1 MTSKMWG
8 GRFSAGPSAVM
19 AEINISLPFDRRM
32 AAQDVRGSI
41 AHAEML
47 VARGI
52 ISSPDGQVI
61 VEGLNKVA
69 AELANGQFP
78 FKDALEDIHMN
89 VEDRLKDLIGPAA
102 GRLHTARS
110 RNDQVATGFRL
121 WTRDLIDKIDASL
134 KTLQGVM
141 IDKAEQ
147 HAGTIMPGFTHMQ
160 VGQPVTF
167 GHHLL
172 AYVEMLGRDRGR
184 LADARK
190 RLNELP
196 LGAGAL
202 GGTSFPIDRNMT
214 AQKLGFDRPMGNSMD
229 AVADRDFALEVM
241 AAASILSVHMSRLA
255 EELVIWFSPQFGF
268 IKFSDAF
275 TTGSSMMPQKRN
287 PDAAELVRAKSGRVI
302 GALIGLLTVM
312 KGLPMTYSKDM
323 QEDKEAL
330 FGVADT
336 LELCIAATTGMIAD
350 LEPNPERM
358 KESAR
363 SGYSTATDLADWV
376 TQKLNVPFRDAH
388 HITGRAVKL
397 AESKGCELGQLA
409 LADLQSI
416 EPRINADVLKVLTVD
431 AAAASRVSYGGTA
444 PDNVRAQA
452 KAARDRFLGEVLKW

>member
-1 MTSKMWG
+1 
-8 GRFSAGPSAVM
+8 M

-32 AAQDVRGSI
+32 ATQDVKGSI

-47 VARGI
+47 VACGI
-52 ISSPDGQVI
+52 ISSADGKAI

-69 AELANGQFP
+69 AELAAGTFP

-89 VEDRLKDLIGPAA
+89 VEDRLKDLIGVAA

-121 WTRDLIDKIDASL
+121 WTRDLIDKLDDSL
-134 KTLQGVM
+134 KTLQSVM

-147 HAGTIMPGFTHMQ
+147 HAATIMPGFTHLQ

-172 AYVEMLGRDRGR
+172 AYVEMVGRDRGR

-202 GGTSFPIDRNMT
+202 GGTSFPIDRSMT
-214 AQKLGFDRPMGNSMD
+214 AKALGFDRPMGNSMD

-241 AAASILSVHMSRLA
+241 SAASILAVHLSRLA
-255 EELVIWFSPQFGF
+255 EEMVIWFSPQFGF

-302 GALIGLLTVM
+302 GALVGLLTVM

-336 LELCIAATTGMIAD
+336 LELCIAATTGMIVD
-350 LEPNPERM
+350 LQPVPERM

-363 SGYSTATDLADWV
+363 SGYSTATDLADWL
-376 TQKLNVPFRDAH
+376 TQSLNIPFRDSH

-397 AESKGCELGQLA
+397 AESRSVELGQLS

-416 EPRINADVLKVLTVD
+416 EPRITADVLKVLTVD
-431 AAAASRVSYGGTA
+431 AAAASRKSYGGTA

-452 KAARDRFLGEVLKW
+452 KTARERFLGQALQW

>member
-160 VGQPVTF
+160 VGQPGTF

-302 GALIGLLTVM
+302 GALIGLMTVM

-358 KESAR
+358 RESAR

-409 LADLQSI
+409 LVDLQSI

>member
-134 KTLQGVM
+134 RTLQGVM

-431 AAAASRVSYGGTA
+431 AAAASHVSYGGTA

>member
-202 GGTSFPIDRNMT
+202 GGTAFPSDRNMT

-358 KESAR
+358 RESAR